1 MTFSDS
7 RPSDRTRKKYFKLS
21 SCYVWLMKHIIW
33 KYSDWKY
40 FWSVIEIIQQLL
52 KQGQVPDSGTFT
64 PSYGIQKRFS
74 EPSIRE
80 DTNFDSTENSR
91 LVTFPTITAC
101 HHSHHSLRSRMNK
114 QVVQYPYNQLYEWC
128 KVVIHLQVTLNFTI
142 RCLLRMISA
151 SYILRT

>member
-1 MTFSDS
+1 MTFSAS
-7 RPSDRTRKKYFKLS
+7 RSSDRTRKKYFKLS

-40 FWSVIEIIQQLL
+40 FRSVIEIIQQLL

-101 HHSHHSLRSRMNK
+101 HHSHHSLRSRINK
-114 QVVQYPYNQLYEWC
+114 QIVSYFDDKLNEWSQI
-128 KVVIHLQVTLNFTI
+128 VIQMQVIFNFTI